1 MKSNK
6 SGKNADYEDRAIY
19 DLEQMHNSC
28 KKQGT
33 IKLNMCQLSDCFVPN
48 ILLGSEF
55 RLMNEKIHTLQ
66 GVEI

>member
-1 MKSNK
+1 
-6 SGKNADYEDRAIY
+6 
-19 DLEQMHNSC
+19 MHNSC
-28 KKQGT
+28 KKQQT

-55 RLMNEKIHTLQ
+55 KLMNEKIHTLQ